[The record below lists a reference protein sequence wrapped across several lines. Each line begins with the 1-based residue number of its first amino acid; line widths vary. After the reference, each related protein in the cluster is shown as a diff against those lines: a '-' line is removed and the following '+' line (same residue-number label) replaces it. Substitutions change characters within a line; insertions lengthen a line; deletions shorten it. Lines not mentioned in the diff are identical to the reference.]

1 MLSCS
6 RRQTKAAA
14 GDSGPRGVCVTG
26 RGKREREGEGGV
38 TDEAAWRWP
47 KWRRNML
54 GPHTIN

>member
-26 RGKREREGEGGV
+26 REEREEGGDGRKRV
-38 TDEAAWRWP
+38 SAEAARRWS
-47 KWRRNML
+47 RNML